1 VRAIKPQPNCDPFR
15 NPFVVLPHHAGTA
28 TRGEDITDTGRAGAL
43 YCARCQ
49 PLLSIVAFQA
59 KIRSNG
65 MCLNLPTQERKCRK
79 HCEHNEWSVLRVFT
93 DAGESAR
100 TADRPQLQEML
111 AFCRQN
117 KGKVTHVVVADLSRL
132 ATAGSETKAME
143 SGEVFDLPTAC

>member
-1 VRAIKPQPNCDPFR
+1 MSTAVIYCRVSSEDQIER
-15 NPFVVLPHHAGTA
+15 NV
-28 TRGEDITDTGRAGAL
+28 
-43 YCARCQ
+43 
-49 PLLSIVAFQA
+49 
-59 KIRSNG
+59 
-65 MCLNLPTQERKCRK
+65 LNLPTQERKCRK

-111 AFCRQN
+111 AFYRQN